1 MTAVTLWDG
10 SGPVRACGL
19 ADAVAALARPEG
31 LVWVDLDRPSPD
43 DLATLGGVLD
53 LHPLAAG
60 NTARAHPRPRTERY
74 DGVRLTALLPV
85 AAEPPP
91 GDDAPLTELS
101 VLSGL
106 RYVVT
111 VRHGPVDLEGA
122 RRRLAQA
129 PALLARGPAAVES
142 AVLLEV
148 VDGYQPLAE
157 RLEDEVDDVEEEI
170 FSASPSVSRRIYA
183 LLGDVMELQ
192 RATHPLVGIVVRLTT
207 DPDRDEEV
215 RRYLRQAGEHL
226 ARVVERLDALRAL
239 LEHAVAMN
247 ATIVAERQNEEMR
260 ALTRASLRQNEE
272 VKRISA
278 WAAILFTPTVVGT
291 VYGMNFDA
299 MPELRWAW
307 GYPLAVGL
315 MVLASLVLFAVFRR
329 RRWL

>member
-1 MTAVTLWDG
+1 MTTVTRWDG
-10 SGPVRACGL
+10 AGPVRRCEL
-19 ADAVAALARPEG
+19 ADAVAALGRSEG
-31 LVWVDLDRPSPD
+31 LVWIDLDRPSAA
-43 DLATLGGVLD
+43 DLAALGGLLD

-74 DGVRLTALLPV
+74 DGVRLTALLPA
-85 AAEPPP
+85 AAEPR
-91 GDDAPLTELS
+91 GRDVAPLTELS
-101 VLSGL
+101 VLTGP

-111 VRHGPVDLEGA
+111 VRHGPVDLDGA
-122 RRRLAQA
+122 RRRLAGT
-129 PALLARGPAAVES
+129 PALLARGPAAVEC

-148 VDGYQPLAE
+148 VDGYQPLAT
-157 RLEDEVDDVEEEI
+157 RLEDDVDDVEEEI

-183 LLGDVMELQ
+183 LLRDVMELQ
-192 RATHPLVGIVVRLTT
+192 RATHPLVEIVVRLTA

-226 ARVVERLDALRAL
+226 ARVVERLDALRAM
-239 LEHAVAMN
+239 LEHAAAMN
-247 ATIVAERQNEEMR
+247 ATIVVERQNDEMR
-260 ALTRASLRQNEE
+260 VLTRASLRQNEE
-272 VKRISA
+272 IKRISA

-291 VYGMNFDA
+291 VYGMNFDV
-299 MPELRWAW
+299 MPELRWSS